1 MNLKYLFLALC
12 CIAAT
17 TGANAQT
24 QTKNRAF
31 LDYIEKYKDIAIEQ
45 MDRHGIP
52 ASITLA
58 QGLLESGAGSSSLA
72 QRSNNHF
79 GIKCGGTWLG
89 PTTTHFDDGRNE
101 CFRVYESVRDSY
113 EDHSQ
118 FLHKERYMRLF
129 RLNVTDYKGW
139 ARGLKSCG
147 YATSPTY
154 AERLINIIELYEL
167 NRFDRDKNAR
177 YILPER
183 TPVPEVVLNIHPIHK
198 NNGILCI
205 VANAKDTWESLAKEM
220 AVSKNKLLKYNEA
233 YDGMPITPGE
243 YIYLGKKQSKAAK
256 EYGGNYWHHV
266 QKGESMY
273 SISQKYGISL
283 KKLYKM
289 NFKNVDYTP
298 VYGDLLKVR

>member
-1 MNLKYLFLALC
+1 MKLKFLFIALC
-12 CIAAT
+12 CLYVT
-17 TGANAQT
+17 TGANA

-58 QGLLESGAGSSSLA
+58 QGLLESGAGSSPLA

-79 GIKCGGTWLG
+79 GIKCGSSWLG
-89 PTTTHFDDGRNE
+89 ATTTHFDDGRNE

-118 FLHKERYMRLF
+118 FLHKERYMRLY
-129 RLNVTDYKGW
+129 RLSVTDYKGW

-154 AERLINIIELYEL
+154 ADRLIGIVELYEL
-167 NRFDRDKNAR
+167 NRFDRDKNAPV
-177 YILPER
+177 IIPER
-183 TPVPEVVLNIHPIHK
+183 RPVNDVVLNVHPIHK
-198 NNGILCI
+198 NNDVLCI
-205 VANAKDTWESLAKEM
+205 VANVNDTWESLAREM
-220 AVSKNKLLKYNEA
+220 AISKNKLIKYNEA

-243 YIYLGKKQSKAAK
+243 FIYLGKKQSKAAK
-256 EYGGNYWHHV
+256 QYGGEYWHHV
-266 QKGESMY
+266 QYGESMY
-273 SISQKYGISL
+273 SIAQKYGISL

-289 NFKNVDYTP
+289 NFKSTDYTP
-298 VYGDLLKVR
+298 IAGDLLKVR